1 MRQWH
6 DRVVSTL
13 STEDESMYVNRAMS
27 LKVVLQGRLPSSL
40 KHGIGGNTEI
50 KLSRARSDLA
60 FFE

>member
-1 MRQWH
+1 
-6 DRVVSTL
+6 VSTL